1 MKAADYFREYGE
13 DVLREALS
21 GDKTDALTK
30 VYLEFVRETKEI
42 IASRNVSTDRG
53 AVAVVKEQNQ
63 KWNAMCALYEKKYS
77 ADLCPLKRDGFLNSI
92 KTKVP
97 EITAYLIRD

>member
-13 DVLREALS
+13 DVLQEALR

-30 VYLEFVRETKEI
+30 MYLEFVREMKEI
-42 IASRNVSTDRG
+42 IASRSVNTDRG
-53 AVAVVKEQNQ
+53 VVAVVKEQNY

-92 KTKVP
+92 KTNLP